1 MSCRASGRHQLFS
14 GIADARQAGITDQR
28 QGFAISQGLQQFRD
42 ALLLVVL
49 VKADQPLLDAEA
61 MQQQTAVARGFA
73 GDAVHSCQQLLRP
86 RREVAAVA
94 DRCSHQ
100 IENPGAG
107 LLHNGA
113 RL

>member
-1 MSCRASGRHQLFS
+1 M
-14 GIADARQAGITDQR
+14 
-28 QGFAISQGLQQFRD
+28 
-42 ALLLVVL
+42 LVE
-49 VKADQPLLDAEA
+49 ADQLLLDAEP
-61 MQQQTAVARGFA
+61 MQQQAAVAGVFA
-73 GDAVHSCQQLLRP
+73 GDAVHSRQQLLGP